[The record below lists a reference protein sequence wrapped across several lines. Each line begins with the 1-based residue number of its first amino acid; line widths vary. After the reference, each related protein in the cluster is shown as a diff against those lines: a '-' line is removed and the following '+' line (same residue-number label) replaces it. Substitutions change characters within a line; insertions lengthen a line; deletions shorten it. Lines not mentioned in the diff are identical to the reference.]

1 MGKISKSTSNSAN
14 FTNIDWTLGTNG
26 LIAIYGSN
34 PQLIIEAAKLDK
46 HFLIDEFS
54 AAGMDINFRDP
65 KGNTA
70 LHHAAKNLS
79 FSSIWKLISL
89 GADTT
94 IKSSKGNLAES
105 SLKYSFYKGASSK
118 KEQNELAVKN
128 CKILFK
134 IAKYAEFIINPES
147 GVKVSFS
154 KGDHVVAQDIKF
166 LTLAIRKLWNKIED
180 EGITDSGFLDG
191 ISRRVDEF
199 VSKMKISPHSAF
211 TNSFKDHM
219 QREWDART
227 DKLKEAQELLA
238 SFKID
243 SILSLEPSQIED
255 IVHLMITNPD
265 LEHGFKLLQQSPIT
279 TQEREIVEQVMEKF
293 GEISPT
299 DKIVSLIRTANS
311 NSYNELTA
319 ELSLEQKCEFYA
331 NALHDIEEAASDNMY
346 INILVQK
353 TLKGF
358 REKLEETDIAYH
370 QKLYGHVSTK
380 LQSILDLIEDSEH
393 TSIEFLKHASE
404 NLDSI
409 LPMLRMEDTEIE
421 LAGDAA
427 S

>member
-1 MGKISKSTSNSAN
+1 MGKISKSISNSEN
-14 FTNIDWTLGTNG
+14 FTNIDWTLGANE
-26 LIAIYGSN
+26 LIAIYGYN

-54 AAGMDINFRDP
+54 VAGMDINFCDT

-89 GADTT
+89 GADIT

-105 SLKYSFYKGASSK
+105 SLKYSFYNGASSK
-118 KEQNELAVKN
+118 KEQNELAIKN

-134 IAKYAEFIINPES
+134 IAKYVEFIINSEC
-147 GVKVSFS
+147 GIKISFS

-166 LTLAIRKLWNKIED
+166 LTLAIRKLWDRIED

-191 ISRRVDEF
+191 INRRVDEF

-211 TNSFKDHM
+211 PNSFKDHM

-279 TQEREIVEQVMEKF
+279 TQEREIVEHVMENF
-293 GEISPT
+293 SEI
-299 DKIVSLIRTANS
+299 
-311 NSYNELTA
+311 
-319 ELSLEQKCEFYA
+319 
-331 NALHDIEEAASDNMY
+331 
-346 INILVQK
+346 
-353 TLKGF
+353 
-358 REKLEETDIAYH
+358 
-370 QKLYGHVSTK
+370 
-380 LQSILDLIEDSEH
+380 
-393 TSIEFLKHASE
+393 
-404 NLDSI
+404 
-409 LPMLRMEDTEIE
+409 
-421 LAGDAA
+421 
-427 S
+427 